1 MGSPPDVETAIL
13 RDLGICIASGT
24 YSLTLLFFA
33 YAAAFALYICACS
46 LVISLATR
54 GILRFLGDVR
64 EKSIGSGS
72 TSSSSSAVTAIGVAP
87 PISSSIDLLPYPG
100 EPHPEMGEGNGVMS
114 ISGPT
119 PGDDNAEPGV
129 SESALCLEEKAD
141 RILELRTG
149 RPALK
154 TVWEVSEIGL
164 LLTEDADS
172 SRFLSFKC
180 SVCNR
185 SPALC
190 GVVTWGDVIVGGDGD
205 VVSRGWREALYW
217 NGGGGESL
225 GNGSREGLSSV
236 AFSCSSGPL
245 EEWANPR
252 HWIPGAA
259 GGWLDFAVDISFTT
273 TLYRTSPTRI
283 NSIESQ
289 CEHVVDPVTRG

>member
-1 MGSPPDVETAIL
+1 MWSSGGDSEVVMGSPPDVETTML

-24 YSLTLLFFA
+24 YSLTLRFFA

-72 TSSSSSAVTAIGVAP
+72 TWPSSSTVTAVGVAP
-87 PISSSIDLLPYPG
+87 PISSSTELLPYPG

-119 PGDDNAEPGV
+119 PGDDNVEPGV
-129 SESALCLEEKAD
+129 SESARCLEEKAD

-154 TVWEVSEIGL
+154 TVWEVSVIGL

-172 SRFLSFKC
+172 SRFLSFRW

-190 GVVTWGDVIVGGDGD
+190 GVATWGDVIVGGDGD

-217 NGGGGESL
+217 NGGGGEIF
-225 GNGSREGLSSV
+225 GNGSREGKLSV
-236 AFSCSSGPL
+236 TFSCSSGSL
-245 EEWANPR
+245 EQWANPR
-252 HWIPGAA
+252 DWVPGAA
-259 GGWLDFAVDISFTT
+259 GGWLDFVVDIFFA
-273 TLYRTSPTRI
+273 TLL
-283 NSIESQ
+283 
-289 CEHVVDPVTRG
+289 